1 MPEKDFSLLKPY
13 TNYDKIRDMSIDEM
27 TIVLA
32 AIDKTSAKVII
43 NDLFNVT
50 EFKETRSDLLNAI
63 EKRNTHI
70 FKFWKKWL
78 ESEAE
83 KCD

>member
-27 TIVLA
+27 AILLA
-32 AIDKTSAKVII
+32 VIEQISAKELIK
-43 NDLFNVT
+43 NFLNET

-83 KCD
+83 K